1 MALSILINYLYSDNF
16 YNCESENIHTHT
28 KEGYWKF
35 QGGWGGTSM
44 KKAEISEGWV
54 GSDEKPSMG
63 KGYGYVLRNNSLK
76 ENSIAYLIASSKRW
90 AI

>member
-1 MALSILINYLYSDNF
+1 
-16 YNCESENIHTHT
+16 
-28 KEGYWKF
+28 
-35 QGGWGGTSM
+35 M

-76 ENSIAYLIASSKRW
+76 ENSITYLTASSKGW